1 MLNFYFETGIEEF
14 FCTFM
19 HTSKMNSGI
28 FAKWPPFSAHNK
40 SPVISLSYNLD
51 NLTTH
56 LKAFFPI
63 KTIEGVFSQA
73 DENEVFEICSFR

>member
-1 MLNFYFETGIEEF
+1 
-14 FCTFM
+14 
-19 HTSKMNSGI
+19 MNSGI
-28 FAKWPPFSAHNK
+28 FAIWPPFSSHNK

-63 KTIEGVFSQA
+63 ETIEDVFSQA
-73 DENEVFEICSFR
+73 NENEVFEICSFR